1 MIRCTTRHGASL
13 VMATHLTD
21 SEANEIV
28 CDSFASELDAWRK
41 VARRSAVRSEL
52 EVSDIYGERFEVPL
66 FSRCKALSNGR
77 KRHAHKCT
85 RSKCRGGIWMAAV
98 GSLVPCVLQAQMPLR
113 VAHEET
119 EIELMAYAE

>member
-1 MIRCTTRHGASL
+1 MEESCS
-13 VMATHLTD
+13 
-21 SEANEIV
+21 
-28 CDSFASELDAWRK
+28 K
-41 VARRSAVRSEL
+41 VRSAVRSEL
-52 EVSDIYGERFEVPL
+52 EVSDICGEPFEVPL

-85 RSKCRGGIWMAAV
+85 RSKGRGGIRTAAV

-113 VAHEET
+113 VSSCAT